1 MSSLGNTLGVSR
13 AFRLEIGER
22 MRSLLRNV
30 TLWSLTLGHFSVD
43 MLGGAMPIVVG
54 LYLKDSLNLSLAQIG
69 FLLGAYKMT
78 SSLTQPIFGYL
89 SDRYGGR
96 WFAVGGV
103 LWIAILQGLIGF
115 MPTYAGAVMVATLAG
130 FGSAAFHPQGASS
143 ANLAAGPYKT
153 AGVAMFMLGGNL
165 GFATGPILAAL
176 ILGWFGAKGTAGL
189 ALIVLLIVPALYF
202 LTGQAQTAG
211 GNKQANWRIE
221 LNPIFT
227 TTAVIALMLV
237 MSMRAWSSES
247 FSSFLPQFFV
257 QIGHFGKTEASLLSS
272 VALFTLAFG
281 SLVGGMLADRI
292 GPIRVMAVSML
303 LAAPLML
310 SVFML
315 GDERAFWVAPLLG
328 FVNGAAWPPMLV
340 MAQSLFHKN
349 RGVGSGVAL
358 GFVFAMGGLGVNLTG
373 WLAEPMHLGLY
384 NAMLLLCVIP
394 LISAGLVF
402 FLPVKQPAQQPA
414 LAAAGATR

>member
-1 MSSLGNTLGVSR
+1 MHDARWGKLDY
-13 AFRLEIGER
+13 GEC
-22 MRSLLRNV
+22 MRSLVRNV

-54 LYLKDSLNLSLAQIG
+54 LYLKDSLSLTLAQIG
-69 FLLGAYKMT
+69 FLLGAYKLT
-78 SSLTQPIFGYL
+78 SSLTQPLFGYL

-115 MPTYAGAVMVATLAG
+115 MPTFETAVIIATLAG

-143 ANLAAGPYKT
+143 ANLAAGANKT

-165 GFATGPILAAL
+165 GFACGPVLAAL
-176 ILGWFGAKGTAGL
+176 ILGWFGTSGTAGL
-189 ALIVLLIVPALYF
+189 ALIALAVVPLLYF
-202 LTGQAQTAG
+202 LTGRAETTSAEER
-211 GNKQANWRIE
+211 KQANWRIV
-221 LNPIFT
+221 LNPLFS

-257 QIGHFGKTEASLLSS
+257 EIAHFSKGQASLLSS
-272 VALFTLAFG
+272 LALFTLAFG
-281 SLVGGMLADRI
+281 SLTGGLLADRI
-292 GPIRVMAVSML
+292 GPIRVMATSML
-303 LAAPLML
+303 LAAPLMVGMFL
-310 SVFML
+310 L
-315 GDERAFWVAPLLG
+315 GDARAFWIAPLLG

-384 NAMLLLCVIP
+384 NAMLLLGIIP
-394 LISAGLVF
+394 LITALLVF
-402 FLPVKQPAQQPA
+402 FLPVQQTTERRTLAPAGVA
-414 LAAAGATR
+414 R